1 MDSGAENLHV
11 FERRGNIVPS
21 VREIKR
27 RGLSEVATSDSS
39 GWLRS
44 IVIAVDWWRPGHS
57 MAHILPHWTWP
68 DRVGQVTPVHVFTS
82 GVEAELFLNGKSL
95 GRKQR
100 GQYEYRLRWDDVIY
114 EQGELKVVAYKNSKV
129 WATDSMKTADAPA

>member
-21 VREIKR
+21 VREMKR

-44 IVIAVDWWRPGHS
+44 IVIAVDWWRPDLP
-57 MAHILPHWTWP
+57 MAHSLRHWTWP

-82 GVEAELFLNGKSL
+82 GAEAELFPNGKSSV
-95 GRKQR
+95 RDQR
-100 GQYEYRLRWDDVIY
+100 GVYEYHMRWQTRSFA
-114 EQGELKVVAYKNSKV
+114 E
-129 WATDSMKTADAPA
+129 